1 MKRHPV
7 SAVGALALAGVLM
20 VTAGCASGDAEQ
32 AAETEPDESNEAISD
47 EAADADEAT

>member
-1 MKRHPV
+1 V
-7 SAVGALALAGVLM
+7 SASAEDGGA
-20 VTAGCASGDAEQ
+20 AEQ